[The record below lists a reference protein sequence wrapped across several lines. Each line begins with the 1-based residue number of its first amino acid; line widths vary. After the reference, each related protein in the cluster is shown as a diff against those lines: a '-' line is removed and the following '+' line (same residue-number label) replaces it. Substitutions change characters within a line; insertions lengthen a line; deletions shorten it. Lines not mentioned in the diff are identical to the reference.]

1 MYNRLYVLEMI
12 TMLLR
17 YMEFR
22 RVFIAQESV
31 CVSFGAGMSVACIVD
46 IGAQTSTVTCV
57 EDGMCIPDS
66 RLQP

>member
-1 MYNRLYVLEMI
+1 
-12 TMLLR
+12 MLLR

-31 CVSFGAGMSVACIVD
+31 CVSFGAGMSIACIVD
-46 IGAQTSTVTCV
+46 IGAQTTTITCV

-66 RLQP
+66 RL

>member
-1 MYNRLYVLEMI
+1 MLEVI

-31 CVSFGAGMSVACIVD
+31 CVSFGAGISVACIVD
-46 IGAQTSTVTCV
+46 IGAQTSTITCV

-66 RLQP
+66 RL

>member
-1 MYNRLYVLEMI
+1 MLETI

-46 IGAQTSTVTCV
+46 LGAQTTTVTCV

-66 RLQP
+66 RLEPIYKL